1 MVIIQMDSLKKSAN
15 MYGLLGTVW
24 KVFTTDYNSDIE
36 YLVYSDYVS
45 NVGLYG
51 DSSLYWFH
59 LNFDGD
65 AYKYA

>member
-1 MVIIQMDSLKKSAN
+1 
-15 MYGLLGTVW
+15 MYGLLGAVW
-24 KVFTTDYNSDIE
+24 KVFTTDYKSDIE
-36 YLVYSDYVS
+36 YLVYSDYIS